1 MIHLHCSAN
10 RNEQIQLTT
19 NSHNISLPPSDV
31 KILKMPVILRLF
43 STFMPDIFIYPNVIL
58 ASKVNEDAAKSK
70 GSGGRGVGM
79 LTVTKKY

>member
-1 MIHLHCSAN
+1 
-10 RNEQIQLTT
+10 
-19 NSHNISLPPSDV
+19 
-31 KILKMPVILRLF
+31 
-43 STFMPDIFIYPNVIL
+43 MPDIFIYPNVIL